1 MMKSNLLKLMA
12 GALLLVFTGCAG
24 INRTPYSNEPVETKV
39 VLSQDN
45 YRIVKQVEGEW
56 SALYVFGIGGM
67 SKKAVTTNALSEM
80 YKNADLQ
87 GNQQI
92 INITTTQS
100 IENWVLVASLYKV
113 IARGYVIE
121 FLPSNGQ

>member
-1 MMKSNLLKLMA
+1 MA

-100 IENWVLVASLYKV
+100 IENWVLVASRYKV

>member
-1 MMKSNLLKLMA
+1 MA

-100 IENWVLVASLYKV
+100 IENWVLVASRYKV

-121 FLPSNGQ
+121 FLSSNGQ

>member
-1 MMKSNLLKLMA
+1 M
-12 GALLLVFTGCAG
+12 
-24 INRTPYSNEPVETKV
+24 TPYSNEPVETKV
-39 VLSQDN
+39 VLTQDN
-45 YRIVKQVEGEW
+45 YRIIKQVEGEW

-80 YKNADLQ
+80 YKNADQQ

-100 IENWVLVASLYKV
+100 IENWVLVASRYKV